1 MTLTIMTL
9 TIMTLTIMTHD
20 YVMVFQLMLFL
31 ICATAIAVAAPLPK
45 AWRPL
50 SACTNIPNNRVGDF
64 EGSAIRPWLAFS
76 TIC

>member
-1 MTLTIMTL
+1 MNTVVSAVAALLPHHIY
-9 TIMTLTIMTHD
+9 IYI
-20 YVMVFQLMLFL
+20 YIY